1 MKQAIVLALLILTVG
16 ALASIA
22 QESDSNSPG
31 KRESAQR
38 REAAPDLDAI
48 RTGSEAFV
56 AAFNKRDAK
65 ALAALWTEA
74 GEYIDETGQVFAGRD
89 AIGNAYSQF
98 FAENP
103 GAQMRIN
110 IDSLRLLS
118 PDAAVEDG
126 RAFVQVA
133 SSGTPS
139 SSVYTAVHVKLD
151 GKWFMASV
159 RDLQSSASP
168 ARQNAADLQWL
179 VGTWVAEENGAQTES
194 VCSWVADKRFLERKH
209 TTTRADGTKT
219 SGVQL
224 IGWNPQ
230 GGYVQS
236 WNFTSDGGHAIG
248 VWTPIDGGWQ
258 AKIYGTTGDGVPTVA
273 VNVLRRLDD
282 NAYVW
287 QSVQR
292 LLGDSSLPDTDE
304 VVIKRRPAAK

>member
-1 MKQAIVLALLILTVG
+1 
-16 ALASIA
+16 
-22 QESDSNSPG
+22 
-31 KRESAQR
+31 
-38 REAAPDLDAI
+38 
-48 RTGSEAFV
+48 
-56 AAFNKRDAK
+56 
-65 ALAALWTEA
+65 LWAEN
-74 GEYIDETGQVFAGRD
+74 GEYIDETGQAFAGRD
-89 AIGNAYSQF
+89 AIERVYAQF

-103 GAQMRIN
+103 NAQIRIN

-118 PDAAVEDG
+118 QDAAIEDG
-126 RAFVQVA
+126 HAFVSVA
-133 SSGTPS
+133 SAGPPS
-139 SSVYTAVHVKLD
+139 SSAYTAVHVKRD
-151 GKWFMASV
+151 GKWLMATV
-159 RDLQSSASP
+159 RDLPSGTSL

-179 VGTWVAEENGAQTES
+179 VGTWVAEEHGARTES
-194 VCSWVADKRFLERKH
+194 VCGWVADKRFLERKH

-248 VWTPIDGGWQ
+248 IWTPIDGGWQ
-258 AKIYGTTGDGVPTVA
+258 AKVYGTTGDGMATAA

-292 LLGDSSLPDTDE
+292 SLGDSALPDTDE
-304 VVIKRRPAAK
+304 VVIRRRPAAK